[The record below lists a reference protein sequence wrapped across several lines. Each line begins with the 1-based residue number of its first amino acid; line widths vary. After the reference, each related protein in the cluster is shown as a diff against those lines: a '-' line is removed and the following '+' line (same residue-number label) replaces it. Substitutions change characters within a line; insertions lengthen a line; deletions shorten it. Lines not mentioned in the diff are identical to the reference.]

1 MESLGI
7 EEVIH
12 ACGAIPFNIG
22 NILRITG
29 ITTDSR
35 KLQSGEMFVALK
47 GENFDGHDYAETA
60 VKNGAAVVLSHQKLS
75 ADIPYL
81 LVENT
86 LTALHKIAKHYKNK
100 FKIPF
105 VAITGSSGKTTTKDM
120 IASVLSEKYNVLK
133 TEGNF
138 NNAIG
143 LPLTLFKLEK
153 SHEIA
158 VIEMGMN
165 SLGEIEVL
173 ADIVRPEAGVI
184 TNVGTAHIE
193 KLKNRESILK
203 AKTEMFTYF
212 NTENTAVINGDNDML
227 QNLHSK
233 PYKIIKYGLDSQN
246 DCRAIN
252 IIEKG
257 EEGISF
263 DVVYQ
268 GKTES
273 YHVHMPGIHNVYN
286 ALSAISIAKMY
297 GLSKSEIDEGLK
309 KFKPSKMRM
318 EIFKGIMNT
327 KIINDA
333 YNANP
338 DSMQAAINVLASME
352 TLGRRVCILGD
363 MFELGEFAKD
373 GHRKVGKYAVEHHVD
388 VILAV
393 GQMAKEIINGAS
405 MVGANQ
411 LLYSFD
417 SISEVIDHLK
427 ELIKSNDII
436 LIKGSRGMY
445 MENIVESLREGSTY
459 KC

>member
-7 EEVIH
+7 EAVIH
-12 ACGAIPFNIG
+12 ACGAIPFNSSSI
-22 NILRITG
+22 NQITG
-29 ITTDSR
+29 IATDSR
-35 KLQSGEMFVALK
+35 KVQRGDLFVAIK

-60 VKNGAAVVLSHQKLS
+60 VKNGAAIVLSHQKLN
-75 ADIPYL
+75 DNIPYL

-86 LTALHKIAKHYKNK
+86 LTALHKLAKYYKSK

-120 IASVLSEKYNVLK
+120 IASILSERYNVLK
-133 TEGNF
+133 TDGNF

-153 SHEIA
+153 SHEIG

-173 ADIVRPEAGVI
+173 ADIVRPDVGVI

-203 AKTEMFTYF
+203 AKTELFTYF
-212 NTENTAVINGDNDML
+212 DSGNTAVINGDNDML
-227 QNLHSK
+227 QNLLDK
-233 PYKIIKYGLDSQN
+233 PYKIIRYGLESQN

-257 EEGISF
+257 EAGINF

-268 GKTES
+268 GKTEN
-273 YHVHMPGIHNVYN
+273 YQVPIPGIHNVYN
-286 ALSAISIAKMY
+286 ALSAISIALLY
-297 GLSKSEIDEGLK
+297 GLTKSEIDDGLK
-309 KFKPSKMRM
+309 NFKPSKMRM
-318 EIFKGIMNT
+318 EVFKGIMNT

-352 TLGRRVCILGD
+352 TPGRRVCILGD
-363 MFELGEFAKD
+363 MFELGEFAKE
-373 GHRKVGKYAVEHHVD
+373 GHRMVGKYAAENNVD

-393 GQMAKEIINGAS
+393 GKMANDIIKGAS
-405 MVGANQ
+405 LTGANQ
-411 LLYSFD
+411 MLYSFE
-417 SISEVIDHLK
+417 SISEVLDNLK
-427 ELIKSNDII
+427 DIIKYNDII

-445 MENIVESLREGSTY
+445 MENIVESLREGR
-459 KC
+459 